1 MDEMTGKYN
10 DFIIK
15 FTFIRPP
22 TFLIFAKKI
31 SFMRKFILSLL
42 FTTFLLT
49 SNAQQ
54 RLLYQMYNLGSNDG
68 DTTFVEVKRSGN
80 QLKVQ
85 DVNDFEGQ
93 LIPGISTNITYVDY
107 SQDSAFFQM
116 SYDDGD
122 NYFCSFP
129 LKNNNFSYDEEGEEL
144 MNGYQC
150 KKYRTSINSNT
161 IEVWMT
167 ESLGYDATPSISRGV
182 LKGVMVKQLING
194 SRVFE
199 LKNIKKDRKLKN
211 ETIPSNLGTRVSAK
225 DIDRIS
231 KEKLIIKMKVFD
243 EEQIHFADI
252 EKFKG
257 EIPYDSVIHFAYG
270 TVILKKINLD
280 NLPEHY
286 SYFLEVRQKS
296 NGDAYD
302 RPASIF
308 VIPTERELS
317 LKDALID
324 SIQLLHSYTDR
335 RDITYRGIKLEDDFL
350 PVVELMR
357 FFTPFGVGHY
367 NDRVQI
373 NDLEWHD
380 EAYYKQEVT
389 DVVKHLRGDV
399 LIGAFISNYDGGG
412 HKLSLD
418 ILAYPSDYS
427 WDLSQNDDWT
437 LPLFNTCNVMEMAGQ
452 HYGRMFKTDSLTVE
466 FEVPEN
472 VSDLRLRYISTGHG
486 GWGGGDEFNPKENS
500 IIIDGEKVFT
510 HTPWRC
516 DCATYREYNPVS
528 GNFWNGTSSS
538 DLSRSGWCPGTATQ
552 PVYFD
557 LSFLKPGKHTITIAI
572 PQGDD
577 EGNSFNHW
585 MVSGI
590 LLGIRN

>member
-1 MDEMTGKYN
+1 
-10 DFIIK
+10 
-15 FTFIRPP
+15 
-22 TFLIFAKKI
+22 
-31 SFMRKFILSLL
+31 MRKLILSLL
-42 FTTFLLT
+42 FATILLAA
-49 SNAQQ
+49 NAQQ
-54 RLLYQMYNLGSNDG
+54 RLVYQMYVLGSTDG

-80 QLKVQ
+80 QLKIQ
-85 DVNDFEGQ
+85 DINEFDGQ
-93 LIPGISTNITYVDY
+93 LIPGISTDITYVDY

-116 SYDDGD
+116 SYSDGD
-122 NYFCSFP
+122 EYFCSFP
-129 LKNNNFSYDEEGEEL
+129 LKNDNVTFTEEGEDKA
-144 MNGYQC
+144 NGYKC

-167 ESLGYDATPSISRGV
+167 ETLGYNATPSVSRGT
-182 LKGVMVKQLING
+182 LNGVMVKQLING
-194 SRVFE
+194 NRVLE

-211 ETIPSNLGTRVSAK
+211 EIIPDNLGTRVSIN
-225 DIDRIS
+225 DFDRIS
-231 KEKLIIKMKVFD
+231 KEKLIIKVPVFD
-243 EEQIHFADI
+243 NDQIHFAEI
-252 EKFKG
+252 EKFQG
-257 EIPYDSVIHFAYG
+257 EIPYDTTIHFAYG
-270 TVILKKINLD
+270 TLILKRLKLD
-280 NLPEHY
+280 TLPEHY
-286 SYFLEVRQKS
+286 SYFIDVRQQS

-302 RPASIF
+302 RSGSIF

-324 SIQLLHSYTDR
+324 SIQLLHSYTDKR
-335 RDITYRGIKLEDDFL
+335 GITYRAIKLEDDFL
-350 PVVELMR
+350 PIVELMR
-357 FFTPFGVGHY
+357 FFTPFGVNHF

-373 NDLEWHD
+373 DGLEWHD
-380 EAYYKQEVT
+380 VAYYKEDVTEVS
-389 DVVKHLRGDV
+389 KHLRGDV

-412 HKLSLD
+412 HKISLD
-418 ILAYPSDYS
+418 ILAYPNDYY
-427 WDLSQNDDWT
+427 WDLSQNNDWT

-472 VSDLRLRYISTGHG
+472 VSNLRLRYISTGHG
-486 GWGGGDEFNPKENS
+486 GWGGGDEFNPKENT

-528 GNFWNGTSSS
+528 GNFWNGLSSS

-577 EGNSFNHW
+577 EGNSINHW

-590 LLGIRN
+590 LLGINN

>member
-1 MDEMTGKYN
+1 MQKN
-10 DFIIK
+10 
-15 FTFIRPP
+15 
-22 TFLIFAKKI
+22 
-31 SFMRKFILSLL
+31 SFMRKLILSLL
-42 FTTFLLT
+42 FATILLAA
-49 SNAQQ
+49 NAQQ
-54 RLLYQMYNLGSNDG
+54 RLVYQMYVLGSTDG

-80 QLKVQ
+80 QLKIQ
-85 DVNDFEGQ
+85 DINEFDGQ
-93 LIPGISTNITYVDY
+93 LIPGISTDITYVDY

-116 SYDDGD
+116 SYSDGD
-122 NYFCSFP
+122 EYFCSFP
-129 LKNNNFSYDEEGEEL
+129 LKNDNVTFTEEGEDKA
-144 MNGYQC
+144 NGYKC

-167 ESLGYDATPSISRGV
+167 ETLGYNATPSVSRGT
-182 LKGVMVKQLING
+182 LNGVMVKQLING
-194 SRVFE
+194 NRVLE

-211 ETIPSNLGTRVSAK
+211 EIIPDNLGTRVSIN
-225 DIDRIS
+225 DFDRIS
-231 KEKLIIKMKVFD
+231 KEKLIIKVPVFD
-243 EEQIHFADI
+243 NDQIHFAEI
-252 EKFKG
+252 EKFQG
-257 EIPYDSVIHFAYG
+257 EIPYDTTIHFAYG
-270 TVILKKINLD
+270 TLILKRLKLD
-280 NLPEHY
+280 TLPEHY
-286 SYFLEVRQKS
+286 SYFIDVRQQS

-302 RPASIF
+302 RSGSIF

-324 SIQLLHSYTDR
+324 SIQLLHSYTDKR
-335 RDITYRGIKLEDDFL
+335 GITYRAIKLEDDFL
-350 PVVELMR
+350 PIVELMR
-357 FFTPFGVGHY
+357 FFTPFGVNHF

-373 NDLEWHD
+373 DGLEWHD
-380 EAYYKQEVT
+380 VAYYKEDVTEVS
-389 DVVKHLRGDV
+389 KHLRGDV

-412 HKLSLD
+412 HKISLD
-418 ILAYPSDYS
+418 ILAYPNDYY
-427 WDLSQNDDWT
+427 WDLSQNNDWT

-472 VSDLRLRYISTGHG
+472 VSNLRLRYISTGHG
-486 GWGGGDEFNPKENS
+486 GWGGGDEFNPKENT

-528 GNFWNGTSSS
+528 GNFWNGLSSS

-577 EGNSFNHW
+577 EGNSINHW

-590 LLGIRN
+590 LLGINN